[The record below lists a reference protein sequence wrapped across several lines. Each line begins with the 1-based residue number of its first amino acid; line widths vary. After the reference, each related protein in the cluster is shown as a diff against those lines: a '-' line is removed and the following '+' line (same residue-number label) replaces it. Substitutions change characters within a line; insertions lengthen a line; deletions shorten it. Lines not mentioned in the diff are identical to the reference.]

1 MEEEKKEKKKKSSK
15 NDELLKQIEDLTS
28 KNKALEEEVL
38 RSKADLINYRK
49 RKDDEVSN
57 LLKYANA
64 DLINQILLITD
75 NFERALQ
82 IKTENEKEQSFLS
95 GFSIIY
101 KSLKEILESNEVK
114 EINCLHEKFDSKLEN
129 CLFTESNDDYEDDV
143 VLEVLQKGYTYKDKI
158 LRCASVKVNKK
169 EIKKEGE

>member
-82 IKTENEKEQSFLS
+82 IKTENEKEDKFLS